1 VTVRSGIA
9 PAPRKGERVTG
20 PESPPRADDVG
31 PDLPPALAVASHD
44 VAEAVRVV
52 TGYAEL
58 LDAHAGA
65 QLDEQAQRY
74 LTGIRDGLDHVDR
87 LMRGVLSF
95 VRASV
100 EPLVLVDVELDLVLE
115 EALRPLRGDLERRR
129 ASVSFEDLPTVR
141 ADEGAIREL
150 LRSLADNA
158 LTFAGDEPLLIE
170 VGAERDGDGW
180 RVHVRDNGIGL
191 EPDARERVLEPFER
205 AHPRTI
211 ATGPGLG
218 LAVSRRIVEAH
229 GGRLWAANNLD
240 GRGACFRFTLPVAPQ
255 GSPS

>member
-1 VTVRSGIA
+1 
-9 PAPRKGERVTG
+9 
-20 PESPPRADDVG
+20 
-31 PDLPPALAVASHD
+31 
-44 VAEAVRVV
+44 
-52 TGYAEL
+52 
-58 LDAHAGA
+58 
-65 QLDEQAQRY
+65 
-74 LTGIRDGLDHVDR
+74 
-87 LMRGVLSF
+87 
-95 VRASV
+95 
-100 EPLVLVDVELDLVLE
+100 
-115 EALRPLRGDLERRR
+115 
-129 ASVSFEDLPTVR
+129 FEDLPTVR

-218 LAVSRRIVEAH
+218 LAVSRRLVERH
-229 GGRLWAANNLD
+229 GGRIWLEPREAGTTVL
-240 GRGACFRFTLPVAPQ
+240 FTIPERN
-255 GSPS
+255 SSS